1 MSFPVDEKLP
11 RTYFL
16 DIMNAQVMMAKTYL
30 DDLDSPLI
38 FSPYCGNMMASFRF
52 YPDTTDD
59 AYPLL
64 HYTFSNLGDL
74 QDQLY
79 YFWLQHIYLLKK
91 TYIAIIYVSL

>member
-16 DIMNAQVMMAKTYL
+16 DIMNAQIMMVKTYL
-30 DDLDSPLI
+30 DDLNNPFT
-38 FSPYCGNMMASFRF
+38 FSHYYGSMTASFRF
-52 YPDTTDD
+52 YADTTDD
-59 AYPLL
+59 ASPLL

-79 YFWLQHIYLLKK
+79 YLRLQRIYLLKK
-91 TYIAIIYVSL
+91 T

>member
-16 DIMNAQVMMAKTYL
+16 DIMNSQVMMVKTYL
-30 DDLDSPLI
+30 DDLDNPLI
-38 FSPYCGNMMASFRF
+38 FSPCCGNMMATFKIYS
-52 YPDTTDD
+52 DTTDD
-59 AYPLL
+59 ASPLL

-79 YFWLQHIYLLKK
+79 YFWLQIIYLLEK
-91 TYIAIIYVSL
+91 T